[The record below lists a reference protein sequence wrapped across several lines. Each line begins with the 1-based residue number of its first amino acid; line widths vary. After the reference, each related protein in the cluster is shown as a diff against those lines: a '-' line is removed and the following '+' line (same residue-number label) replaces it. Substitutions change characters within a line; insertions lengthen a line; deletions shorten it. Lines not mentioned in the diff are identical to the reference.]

1 MDSNALQLET
11 IADRW
16 QGTFHNRR
24 QVVATLA
31 RGGPAAPELT
41 REARWMTVERLDA
54 PQLGALVLYFQEF
67 RASAPQLAH
76 RQRVV
81 LLRVDPQ
88 RGQVR
93 AEQLFFRGGPTY
105 DRPPLEAARVAA
117 LGPEDFRAPSGLRS
131 VLRGRAGAGSLP
143 RPHGSRGLSLPP
155 PPGRRGLRRV
165 RDAPPPRP
173 ALVPGPQRAAGGR
186 DGAGR
191 DRRFQL
197 VALRPGRRRGG
208 TLDGGGRR
216 PAGAG
221 AAAGAVAGA
230 PSAATTPRGVLLE
243 TFPCTITL
251 RVYPGGRRLALPPE
265 QPVRP
270 RGGAAAAHRG
280 PWRDP
285 FRPGVVRQ
293 RPLSGLGEWICPAR
307 RPPPAA

>member
-105 DRPPLEAARVAA
+105 DRPPLAAARVAA
-117 LGPEDFRAPSGLRS
+117 LGPEAFERHPGCDLFFAAEPELDRFRGRMDPGACRYRHPQDGEVCAEFEMLLLPDQLWYRDRS
-131 VLRGRAGAGSLP
+131 VRLADGTVRGEIDGFSWLLFDRAAEGEEPWTVADDDL
-143 RPHGSRGLSLPP
+143 
-155 PPGRRGLRRV
+155 
-165 RDAPPPRP
+165 P
-173 ALVPGPQRAAGGR
+173 ALVRQQGVWKGHLPP
-186 DGAGR
+186 
-191 DRRFQL
+191 L
-197 VALRPGRRRGG
+197 RRRGRTPG
-208 TLDGGGRR
+208 DVLQHDHR
-216 PAGAG
+216 AG
-221 AAAGAVAGA
+221 V
-230 PSAATTPRGVLLE
+230 
-243 TFPCTITL
+243 
-251 RVYPGGRRLALPPE
+251 PGGRRLALPPD
-265 QPVRP
+265 QPP
-270 RGGAAAAHRG
+270 RT
-280 PWRDP
+280 
-285 FRPGVVRQ
+285 
-293 RPLSGLGEWICPAR
+293 
-307 RPPPAA
+307 